1 MAWARLR
8 YSLTTTKTSLRTTS
22 AATVLPLLRGMAPHM
37 PPRAFGYVGIHIRIL
52 CSCHTL
58 AVMWAFNHQAVK
70 CTTADDPDWLG
81 YNKATF
87 MSSIF
92 LYSIKSMH
100 AFLCWLLLPAAPQ
113 ARRASLARFL
123 ECGEKRGT
131 SRYTHMLRNGC

>member
-8 YSLTTTKTSLRTTS
+8 YNLTTTKTSLRTTS

-58 AVMWAFNHQAVK
+58 AVMWAFNHRAVK
-70 CTTADDPDWLG
+70 CTTADE
-81 YNKATF
+81 ATV

-113 ARRASLARFL
+113 AQKASLACFL